1 MISTSSLIRLSEPTI
16 LIVVE
21 SFISD
26 VMENGFEESFK
37 LPFRELL
44 KQFDQVYD
52 IDFEYSDYNAVF
64 VGLKSE
70 IDLMR
75 YNPSCNPNADN
86 YDFVLKFNSEQL
98 KDFEQQIRNRKRRIN
113 DELHQFYLQELE
125 NKKRLEAYIGKLFH
139 HYSKLLIVRVDL
151 AYRNDSKGRI
161 DIEQFYKHFEKMRN
175 RLSNKD
181 TCFENL
187 HGYAWAIEQSREGDC
202 GYHVHMLLI
211 YDGTKVQNGSYYAQ
225 RVGEKWEQL
234 TQGHGCYFNP
244 HAREYIHKLRMA
256 GCEIGIGMVSRNNTG
271 DWERVLSVIPYL
283 TNPDKDHQR
292 LRVKFNKSMKTFGTG
307 EFENSKRR
315 GISKDS
321 NKDS

>member
-1 MISTSSLIRLSEPTI
+1 MTSTSSLICLSEPTI

-21 SFISD
+21 RFISD
-26 VMENGFEESFK
+26 IMENGFEESFK
-37 LPFRELL
+37 PTFKELL
-44 KQFDQVYD
+44 EQFDQVYD

-64 VGLKSE
+64 VGVKSE

-125 NKKRLEAYIGKLFH
+125 NKKSLEAYIGKLFH

-151 AYRNDSKGRI
+151 AYRNDSKGQI
-161 DIEQFYKHFEKMRN
+161 NIEQFYKHFETMRN

-187 HGYAWAIEQSREGDC
+187 HGYAWALEQSTENNG

-211 YDGTKVQNGSYYAQ
+211 YDGTKVQNGFYYAQ
-225 RVGEKWEQL
+225 CVGEKWEQI

-244 HAREYIHKLRMA
+244 HAREYIHKLKMA
-256 GCEIGIGMVSRNNTG
+256 GCEIGIGMVSRNRDG
-271 DWERVLSVIPYL
+271 DWERLLPVIHYL
-283 TNPDKDHQR
+283 TLPEKDMQR
-292 LRVKFNKSMKTFGTG
+292 LRVKAIKNMQTFRHG
-307 EFENSKRR
+307 EFENTKRR
-315 GISKDS
+315 GIKNNLS
-321 NKDS
+321 